1 MSTLSRGSDFC
12 DTLHRHQSSTGQ
24 RRRSLVKETG
34 MADASE
40 QSLYERLGGYDAICA
55 ATDDLLA
62 RLQKDPQLKGYW
74 KGTSKDVLRK
84 GRQLVVDFMVSA
96 AGGPAYYNGRD
107 MKTSHEGM
115 QISERDW
122 EIFMQ
127 HSADM
132 LEQFQIPARE
142 TGEVLGFFDSLK
154 PEIVETA

>member
-1 MSTLSRGSDFC
+1 
-12 DTLHRHQSSTGQ
+12 
-24 RRRSLVKETG
+24 
-34 MADASE
+34 
-40 QSLYERLGGYDAICA
+40 
-55 ATDDLLA
+55 
-62 RLQKDPQLKGYW
+62 
-74 KGTSKDVLRK
+74 
-84 GRQLVVDFMVSA
+84 
-96 AGGPAYYNGRD
+96 
-107 MKTSHEGM
+107 M

>member
-1 MSTLSRGSDFC
+1 
-12 DTLHRHQSSTGQ
+12 
-24 RRRSLVKETG
+24 
-34 MADASE
+34 MADAGDK
-40 QSLYERLGGYDAICA
+40 SLYERLGGYDAICA

-62 RLQKDPQLKGYW
+62 RLQNDPQLKPYW

-107 MKTSHEGM
+107 MKVSHEGM
-115 QISERDW
+115 QISESDW
-122 EIFMQ
+122 KVFMQ

-132 LEQFQIPARE
+132 LENFQIPDRE
-142 TGEVLGFFDSLK
+142 TSEVLGFFESLK